1 VFGEKHRDNRILSL
15 AANVQRGQ
23 PEHKTILVSKDI
35 NLRVKADALGLH
47 AEDYETDHVN
57 LKTFHRC

>member
-1 VFGEKHRDNRILSL
+1 
-15 AANVQRGQ
+15 
-23 PEHKTILVSKDI
+23 VSKDI

-57 LKTFHRC
+57 LNERCNTRWLE